1 MTELILFASAVVVFV
16 GLKLC
21 FGTQNEK
28 RTGRIPSVPTT
39 PYARYVHAVQAETNR
54 IFAFAQQVCA
64 DPEARRVLDEQLN
77 VTGQVDSDIRK
88 YSRLPDPM
96 LTCIVV
102 QDFVMCYRRL
112 GNRVASAPFTWERA
126 ALGIVFTRFLSL
138 LKDSGLGPDVWADQK
153 MAMRMLPSYDTLIG
167 NFSQMCQV
175 PGREDD
181 LLFEIVF
188 GRPEAVPDLAR
199 QYAVMMCRWATLL
212 AKADGT
218 VTDTEKKWL
227 AELVRL
233 GEERREIGVR
243 RIEASEEGKDPF
255 SELEGLVGLAPVKR
269 QVSDL
274 ANLVRIRQERERRGM
289 KTAAASYHCV
299 FTGNPGTG
307 KTTVARILAGIF
319 RDLGVLKKGHLVET
333 DRSGLVAEFVGQTA
347 VKTNKIIDSALDGVL
362 FIDEAYTLVNG
373 SKEDYGAEAIATLL
387 KRMED
392 DRDRLVV
399 ILAGYTDEMRTFIES
414 NPGLRSRF
422 TRVIDFPDYS
432 AEELQVIFLRLAEKN
447 QYTLTTNAMRALRE
461 KLAEAVAS
469 KDRTF
474 GNGRFA
480 RNLFERAIERQ
491 ATRLADVP
499 DLSCEALE
507 QIAEADIK

>member
-167 NFSQMCQV
+167 NFSQIC
-175 PGREDD
+175 DS
-181 LLFEIVF
+181 I
-188 GRPEAVPDLAR
+188 
-199 QYAVMMCRWATLL
+199 
-212 AKADGT
+212 
-218 VTDTEKKWL
+218 
-227 AELVRL
+227 
-233 GEERREIGVR
+233 
-243 RIEASEEGKDPF
+243 
-255 SELEGLVGLAPVKR
+255 
-269 QVSDL
+269 
-274 ANLVRIRQERERRGM
+274 N
-289 KTAAASYHCV
+289 TA
-299 FTGNPGTG
+299 
-307 KTTVARILAGIF
+307 
-319 RDLGVLKKGHLVET
+319 
-333 DRSGLVAEFVGQTA
+333 
-347 VKTNKIIDSALDGVL
+347 ID
-362 FIDEAYTLVNG
+362 
-373 SKEDYGAEAIATLL
+373 
-387 KRMED
+387 
-392 DRDRLVV
+392 
-399 ILAGYTDEMRTFIES
+399 
-414 NPGLRSRF
+414 
-422 TRVIDFPDYS
+422 
-432 AEELQVIFLRLAEKN
+432 
-447 QYTLTTNAMRALRE
+447 
-461 KLAEAVAS
+461 
-469 KDRTF
+469 
-474 GNGRFA
+474 
-480 RNLFERAIERQ
+480 
-491 ATRLADVP
+491 
-499 DLSCEALE
+499 
-507 QIAEADIK
+507 

>member
-1 MTELILFASAVVVFV
+1 
-16 GLKLC
+16 
-21 FGTQNEK
+21 
-28 RTGRIPSVPTT
+28 
-39 PYARYVHAVQAETNR
+39 
-54 IFAFAQQVCA
+54 
-64 DPEARRVLDEQLN
+64 
-77 VTGQVDSDIRK
+77 
-88 YSRLPDPM
+88 
-96 LTCIVV
+96 
-102 QDFVMCYRRL
+102 
-112 GNRVASAPFTWERA
+112 
-126 ALGIVFTRFLSL
+126 
-138 LKDSGLGPDVWADQK
+138 
-153 MAMRMLPSYDTLIG
+153 
-167 NFSQMCQV
+167 
-175 PGREDD
+175 
-181 LLFEIVF
+181 
-188 GRPEAVPDLAR
+188 
-199 QYAVMMCRWATLL
+199 
-212 AKADGT
+212 
-218 VTDTEKKWL
+218 
-227 AELVRL
+227 
-233 GEERREIGVR
+233 
-243 RIEASEEGKDPF
+243 
-255 SELEGLVGLAPVKR
+255 
-269 QVSDL
+269 
-274 ANLVRIRQERERRGM
+274 M

-447 QYTLTTNAMRALRE
+447 QYTLTTNAMRALRA

>member
-1 MTELILFASAVVVFV
+1 MTELILFASAVVIFV

-21 FGTQNEK
+21 FGTQDEK
-28 RTGRIPSVPTT
+28 RAGRIPSVSTT

-64 DPEARRVLDEQLN
+64 NREARRILDEHVN
-77 VTGQVDSDIRK
+77 VTGQIDSEVRE
-88 YSRLPDPM
+88 YGRLPDPM
-96 LTCIVV
+96 LTCIIV

-112 GNRVASAPFTWERA
+112 GNRVAAGPLTWERIS
-126 ALGIVFTRFLSL
+126 LGIVFSRFFNVM
-138 LKDSGLGPDVWADQK
+138 KDSSLTQASWGDQEL
-153 MAMRMLPSYDTLIG
+153 AMRMLPSYDEPIAKYA
-167 NFSQMCQV
+167 QMCEV
-175 PGREDD
+175 EGRENE

-212 AKADGT
+212 AKADGV
-218 VTDTEKKWL
+218 VTETEKKWL
-227 AELVRL
+227 AELMRL

-243 RIEASEEGKDPF
+243 RTEASDDGKDPLA
-255 SELEGLVGLAPVKR
+255 ELEGLVGLAPVKR
-269 QVSDL
+269 QVADL

-289 KTAAASYHCV
+289 KTAGVSYHCV

-422 TRVIDFPDYS
+422 TRVIEFPDYL
-432 AEELQVIFLRLAEKN
+432 AEELEVIFLRLAERN
-447 QYTLTTNAMRALRE
+447 QYTLTTNAMRALRAR
-461 KLAEAVAS
+461 LAEAVAT

-491 ATRLADVP
+491 ATRLADVS
-499 DLSCEALE
+499 DLSSDALE